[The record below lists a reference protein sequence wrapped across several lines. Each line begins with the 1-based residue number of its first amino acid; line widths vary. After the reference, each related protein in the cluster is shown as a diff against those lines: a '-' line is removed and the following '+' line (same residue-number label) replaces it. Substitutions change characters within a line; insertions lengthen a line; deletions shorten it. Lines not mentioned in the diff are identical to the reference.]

1 MMFLSPSRVPSRD
14 ESVLRYLLDRR
25 AEELPDQVYVKS
37 PDGAEITFRQMR
49 EQVIRTAVGLA
60 KLGVR
65 QGDAVVVWMPNS
77 PEMARVW
84 YAINYLGAVY
94 IPINIAY
101 RGSLLEHVLNNAQAR
116 IVIAD
121 GRYVDRLTLVSTPS
135 VETIVTFGDAA
146 GAPAHVNVLSSA
158 VLDGDVA
165 DLPALERPIEPNDV
179 QMVIYTSGTTGPS
192 KGVISTYGHQFHMC
206 GSDGFH
212 MITGED
218 RVMCNLPMFHIG
230 GTVPMLSTLLH
241 GGSVAIVEGF
251 STKDFW
257 TQIDATE
264 CTLAILLGVMSSFI
278 MKQPEAADD
287 RDHCL
292 KKVINIPLADDWQA
306 VSDRFGFAVWTVYN
320 MTELCVPLSSERN
333 PEVAGTCGR
342 PRRGVEL
349 RLVDDLDGEVPVGEV
364 GELII
369 RTDAPWALNSG
380 YFRNPEA
387 TVEAWRNGW
396 FHTGDFLRRDEND
409 NYFFVDRKKD
419 AIRRRGENISS
430 FEVEAEVMAYPLVRE
445 CAVVPVPSSH
455 TEDEVL
461 AAIAPLPGE
470 TIDPV
475 AFIDFLRPRLP
486 YFMIPRYVRILADL
500 PHTPTQKVQKSVL
513 RDEGV
518 TADTWDRE
526 AAGILIGREG

>member
-1 MMFLSPSRVPSRD
+1 MTAFNSRLPSRE
-14 ESVLRYLLDRR
+14 ESVLRYLVDRR
-25 AEELPDQVYVKS
+25 AEERPDQVYIKT
-37 PDGAEITFRQMR
+37 PDGAEITFRDMR
-49 EQVIRTAVGLA
+49 DQVISTAAGLA
-60 KLGVR
+60 ALGVK
-65 QGDAVVVWMPNS
+65 QGDPVVVWMPNS
-77 PEMARVW
+77 PDMARVW
-84 YAINYLGAVY
+84 YAINYLGAIY

-101 RGSLLEHVLNNAQAR
+101 RGGLLEHVLNNAQAR
-116 IVIAD
+116 IIVAD
-121 GRYVDRLTLVSTPS
+121 GRYVDRLGLVSTPS
-135 VETIVTFGDAA
+135 VETVVTFGDGS
-146 GAPAHVNVLSSA
+146 GAPQHLKVLPSS
-158 VLDGDVA
+158 VLDGDA
-165 DLPALERPIEPNDV
+165 DTLPALERPIEPSDV
-179 QMVIYTSGTTGPS
+179 QMIIYTSGTTGPS

-206 GSDGFH
+206 GSDGFP

-218 RVMCNLPMFHIG
+218 RVLCNLPMFHIG

-251 STKDFW
+251 STNNFW
-257 TQIDATE
+257 AEIDATQ

-278 MKQPEAADD
+278 MKQPPAPDD

-292 KKVINIPLADDWQA
+292 KKVINIPLADDWKA
-306 VSDRFGFAVWTVYN
+306 VSERFGFAVWTVYN

-333 PEVAGTCGR
+333 PAVPGTCGR

-349 RLVDDLDGEVPVGEV
+349 RLVDDQDGEVPVGEV

-369 RTDAPWALNSG
+369 RTEAPWALNSG

-396 FHTGDFLRRDEND
+396 FHTGDFLRRDEHD

-430 FEVEAEVMAYPLVRE
+430 FEVEAEVLAHPLVRE
-445 CAVVPVPSSH
+445 CAVVPVPSRFS
-455 TEDEVL
+455 EDEVL
-461 AAIAPLPGE
+461 AVVSPVPGAV
-470 TIDPV
+470 IDPV
-475 AFIDFLRPRLP
+475 EFIDFLRPRLP
-486 YFMIPRYVRILADL
+486 YFMIPRYVRILSDL
-500 PHTPTQKVQKSVL
+500 PRTPTQKVQKSVL

-526 AAGILIGREG
+526 AAGIFIKRDS